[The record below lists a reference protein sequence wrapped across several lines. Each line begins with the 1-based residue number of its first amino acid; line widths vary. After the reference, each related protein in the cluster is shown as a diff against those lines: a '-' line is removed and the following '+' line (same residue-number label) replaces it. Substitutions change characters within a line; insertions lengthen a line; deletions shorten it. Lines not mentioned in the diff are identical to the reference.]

1 VVETI
6 CGCGCSLSLLQL
18 LSLSLSLQ
26 SEGAALPDAA
36 AAFPPRLRLAAPF
49 LRRSFL
55 RLLRRSLASRD
66 ASTAAAA
73 SPSEPS
79 PAATARDIATSSGT
93 TTEPL
98 RLPAGDGTI
107 TRRDDGDDD
116 DDDGDGDG
124 CHDGGSERK
133 TGGEEEVVSSAE
145 WELLVGL
152 GGSAGVSARLRVV
165 GGLSATTLRVELV
178 VAGLEPFA
186 LRSRGGDLATGSL
199 DVGRG
204 ESTTPM
210 AADTAAAAAV
220 SRLAR
225 TAGVGVVLL
234 LLLC

>member
-1 VVETI
+1 MVETV

-66 ASTAAAA
+66 ASAAAAA

-116 DDDGDGDG
+116 DDDDGDG

-133 TGGEEEVVSSAE
+133 TGGEVEVVSSAE

-152 GGSAGVSARLRVV
+152 GGRAGVSARLRVV
-165 GGLSATTLRVELV
+165 GGLSATTLRVELLV

-225 TAGVGVVLL
+225 TAGMGVLL
-234 LLLC
+234 LLC